1 MIKEFIAHIENI
13 ENLSPATIKAYETD
27 ISQFE
32 QYTNVENIEINNPD
46 KNTGRSYV
54 VFLKDSGLDPSSINR
69 KVIALRAFY
78 DYAVKMKKVFFNPF
92 ERVRTL
98 KQENSLPEYFQYE
111 EIEKIREAADQS
123 SKEFIKLRDQ
133 AIVDFLYSTG
143 CRVSEIVT
151 LDTDM
156 LNMYN
161 STALVCG
168 KRSKERIVYLGE
180 KALNSLKEYFKV
192 LGYFSDPSGKRL
204 KKGAPVFVNLNKKRI
219 TERGVFYIINK
230 MADNAEIKK
239 RVSPHVYR
247 HSFATHLIEEGADIR
262 YVQEMLG
269 HESLSTTQV
278 YTHVGIGRLKQ
289 VYRMAHP
296 HGSLNND
303 KKEDHTKLR
312 SIKNNES

>member
-1 MIKEFIAHIENI
+1 VISQFISYIKNI
-13 ENLSPATIKAYETD
+13 ENLSPATVKAYEID

-32 QYTNVENIEINNPD
+32 QYINSENRDIYDPE
-46 KNTGRSYV
+46 KNTGRAYV

-69 KVIALRAFY
+69 KIIALRSFY
-78 DYAVKMKKVFFNPF
+78 DFAVRMEKVLFNPF
-92 ERVRTL
+92 EKVRSL

-111 EIEKIREAADQS
+111 EVEKIREAADQNA
-123 SKEFIKLRDQ
+123 KEFITLRDK

-143 CRVSEIVT
+143 CRISETVT

-156 LNMYN
+156 IDMYN
-161 STALVCG
+161 GTALVCG
-168 KRSKERIVYLGE
+168 KRDKERIVYLGD
-180 KALNSLKEYFKV
+180 KALNSLKEYFQV
-192 LGYFSDPSGKRL
+192 LGYFSGLSNYKL
-204 KKGAPVFVNLNKKRI
+204 KKGLPVFVNLTKKRI

-230 MADNAEIKK
+230 MADNADIKK

-269 HESLSTTQV
+269 HESLSTTQI

-289 VYRMAHP
+289 VYRMANP
-296 HGSLNND
+296 HGSLN
-303 KKEDHTKLR
+303 KKKKKKVKEH
-312 SIKNNES
+312 